1 MSEATLAHLPVAD
14 GPEAND
20 AKQGS
25 SPRFVHTSGV
35 QAIAT
40 KDCAFAYHVLAL
52 RSHCRQMPSS
62 ALCLSTPGKELEN
75 EVMEMSCFAPSV
87 E

>member
-35 QAIAT
+35 QAMLQKIVPLRIMFLHLAAT
-40 KDCAFAYHVLAL
+40 AGKCRAVLCASLHLE
-52 RSHCRQMPSS
+52 RSWK
-62 ALCLSTPGKELEN
+62 TK
-75 EVMEMSCFAPSV
+75 
-87 E
+87 